1 MSGTVRWSPPFA
13 CCPVTRQCLW
23 KTLIEKKIWGNRS
36 WLIHLILEAVIP
48 YEDDTEDLKIQRTK
62 HFLNHNIGSD
72 KSCKCWKTC
81 KSISPKNLFTI
92 FWLAT
97 KRFTALTCPPRYF
110 NDAWQNTNF
119 NGSTYNVIMN
129 NTEQKMK
136 VFIKDFFSKCHCGFG
151 YIYWRI
157 FQSVVKVNECCGS
170 IL

>member
-1 MSGTVRWSPPFA
+1 M
-13 CCPVTRQCLW
+13 
-23 KTLIEKKIWGNRS
+23 
-36 WLIHLILEAVIP
+36 IHLILEAVIP
-48 YEDDTEDLKIQRTK
+48 YEDDTEDLKIQRNK

-119 NGSTYNVIMN
+119 NGSTYNVIIN
-129 NTEQKMK
+129 NTEQKMN
-136 VFIKDFFSKCHCGFG
+136 VFIKDFFSKCDQIRSFL
-151 YIYWRI
+151 RI
-157 FQSVVKVNECCGS
+157 WLHLLEKSLMKNFIFCAVLERTLNFS
-170 IL
+170 L

>member
-1 MSGTVRWSPPFA
+1 MVPSLRLLSCDSSVSVKNPDR
-13 CCPVTRQCLW
+13 
-23 KTLIEKKIWGNRS
+23 KKKKIRGNRS

-48 YEDDTEDLKIQRTK
+48 YEDDTEDLKIQRNK

-119 NGSTYNVIMN
+119 NGSTYNVIIN
-129 NTEQKMK
+129 NTEQKMN
-136 VFIKDFFSKCHCGFG
+136 VFIKDFFSKCDQIRSFL
-151 YIYWRI
+151 RI
-157 FQSVVKVNECCGS
+157 WLHLLENFLISG
-170 IL
+170 

>member
-1 MSGTVRWSPPFA
+1 MVPSLRLLSCDSSVSVKNPDR
-13 CCPVTRQCLW
+13 
-23 KTLIEKKIWGNRS
+23 KKKIRGNRS
-36 WLIHLILEAVIP
+36 WFIHLILEAVIP
-48 YEDDTEDLKIQRTK
+48 YEDDTEDLKIQRNK

-119 NGSTYNVIMN
+119 NGSTYNVIIN
-129 NTEQKMK
+129 NTEQKMN
-136 VFIKDFFSKCHCGFG
+136 VFIKDFFSKCDQIRSFL
-151 YIYWRI
+151 RI
-157 FQSVVKVNECCGS
+157 WLHLLENFLISG
-170 IL
+170 

>member
-1 MSGTVRWSPPFA
+1 MVPSLRLLSCDSSVSVKNPDR
-13 CCPVTRQCLW
+13 
-23 KTLIEKKIWGNRS
+23 KKKIRGNRS

-48 YEDDTEDLKIQRTK
+48 YEDDTEDLKIQRNK

-119 NGSTYNVIMN
+119 NGSTYNVIIN

-136 VFIKDFFSKCHCGFG
+136 VFIKDFFSKCDQIRSFL
-151 YIYWRI
+151 RI
-157 FQSVVKVNECCGS
+157 WLHLLENFLISG
-170 IL
+170 